1 MSSSHPTSEDSTSW
15 RGRPLPWYAPLNWLI
30 LGLRDLLRCPAPGL
44 AHGALAALA
53 GAVIVAIARDQFW
66 LLSGAFSG
74 FLLVSPWLA
83 CALYLVSL
91 RAEEGRGTTLWQAL
105 AVWRSRDPRLVRF
118 GLLLGLS
125 GTGWVLTSA
134 ALITW
139 LSPQPILRPMDFVL
153 HVILGQD
160 ETLFALWMGLGALM
174 AAPMFASSVVA
185 MPLMLDQP
193 RVTLRS
199 AVLQS
204 WEAVV
209 DHPLICSAWACLL
222 ALFTAVGMASAMLGL
237 VLILPWL
244 SHASWHAYRDLRPGA
259 LHRPELGVGTRS
271 WR

>member
-1 MSSSHPTSEDSTSW
+1 MSPAFPPSDDSSSW
-15 RGRPLPWYAPLNWLI
+15 RGRRLPWFAPLNWLI
-30 LGLRDLLRCPAPGL
+30 LGLRDLVRCPAPGL

-53 GAVIVAIARDQFW
+53 GAAIVALARDHFW

-74 FLLVSPWLA
+74 FLLVAPLLA

-91 RAEEGRGTTLWQAL
+91 RAEDGQHTTVWQAL

-139 LSPQPILRPMDFVL
+139 LSPQPILKPLDFVQ
-153 HVILGQD
+153 HVILGED
-160 ETLFALWMGLGALM
+160 DTLFALWMGLGALM

-185 MPLMLDQP
+185 IPLILDQP

-204 WEAVV
+204 WEAVI
-209 DHPLICSAWACLL
+209 DHPLICGLWACLL
-222 ALFTAVGMASAMLGL
+222 ASLTAVGMASAMLGL
-237 VLILPWL
+237 LVILPWL